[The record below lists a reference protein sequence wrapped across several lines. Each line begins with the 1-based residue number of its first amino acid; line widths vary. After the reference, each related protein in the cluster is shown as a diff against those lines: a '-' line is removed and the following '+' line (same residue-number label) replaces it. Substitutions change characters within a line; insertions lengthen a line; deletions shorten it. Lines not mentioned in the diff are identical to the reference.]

1 MAAQVVEAGAE
12 AVTVAVEVDVE
23 GMEIVDTVVIKVD
36 TGSVVVT
43 VVVVVDVLVGE
54 VTASEHADDKI
65 EAGNLAS
72 GPGVEAA
79 SLFTICADSVGSRW
93 LG

>member
-43 VVVVVDVLVGE
+43 VVVVVDV
-54 VTASEHADDKI
+54 
-65 EAGNLAS
+65 
-72 GPGVEAA
+72 
-79 SLFTICADSVGSRW
+79 
-93 LG
+93 